1 MATSLI
7 PQELYEQILRNVPVA
22 CVDVALVS
30 NGKVLLVQRKDPPAR
45 GQWWLPGGRVLK
57 GEMMKATAR
66 RKAIEEIGIDCHVGP
81 IIHTAETIF
90 PDGPSGIPVH
100 SINSC
105 FLIYPTETGTGTK
118 TALDVRLD
126 DHHESWLWV
135 GDVSSKLH
143 PYVIK
148 CLLGAGLEPEQ

>member
-22 CVDVALVS
+22 CVDVALVYA
-30 NGKVLLVQRKDPPAR
+30 GKVLLVQRKDPPAR

-105 FLIYPTETGTGTK
+105 FLIYPTTGSATK
-118 TALDVRLD
+118 TELEVRLD

-135 GDVSSKLH
+135 GEVSTRHH
-143 PYVIK
+143 PYVIQ
-148 CLLGAGLEPEQ
+148 CLLGAGLEPE